1 MNGKH
6 TGKDEH
12 NIKVRNHPNTNIS
25 KSAMNQQSQYSQWKE
40 NTNASIGNALEIK

>member
-12 NIKVRNHPNTNIS
+12 NIKVRNHPNTHIS
-25 KSAMNQQSQYSQWKE
+25 KSAIVKREYKCKYWKC
-40 NTNASIGNALEIK
+40 IGN